1 MIGGHYTYA
10 EVPLFEFLKVEFGF
24 ERNNYDKVGH
34 FAQGFVPALIA
45 REILIR
51 KSVVNGK
58 AWLNFYIVCFC
69 LALSAFYE
77 LIEWWVAVLTGE
89 GADAFLGTQGYV
101 WDTQSDMGLALLG
114 AVVAILSLSKY
125 HDSQLRQKTNGGKVM
140 LDIEPVG
147 EFGSKKWCEACAA
160 GGVRLLQEANLPA
173 DLEWG
178 FTEDYTH
185 PPERLLADGRE
196 KAAYYIMVKDGKVS
210 GGDGVPQECKAL
222 PGFHVQIQ
230 WATICNQSRSKYGRE
245 GQKKRSA
252 DEQVMFKA
260 IAEYVDQPNPLGLG
274 GGPKAVWPAE
284 IGAALGKGSEEGGG
298 LHNIA
303 ASLQMPSPEFAEL
316 PTTEMGVPDFAAMT
330 DEQKKEFLKLC
341 ALDV

>member
-125 HDSQLRQKTNGGKVM
+125 HDSQLRM
-140 LDIEPVG
+140 
-147 EFGSKKWCEACAA
+147 
-160 GGVRLLQEANLPA
+160 
-173 DLEWG
+173 
-178 FTEDYTH
+178 
-185 PPERLLADGRE
+185 
-196 KAAYYIMVKDGKVS
+196 
-210 GGDGVPQECKAL
+210 
-222 PGFHVQIQ
+222 
-230 WATICNQSRSKYGRE
+230 
-245 GQKKRSA
+245 
-252 DEQVMFKA
+252 
-260 IAEYVDQPNPLGLG
+260 
-274 GGPKAVWPAE
+274 
-284 IGAALGKGSEEGGG
+284 
-298 LHNIA
+298 
-303 ASLQMPSPEFAEL
+303 
-316 PTTEMGVPDFAAMT
+316 
-330 DEQKKEFLKLC
+330 
-341 ALDV
+341 